1 MRWTSTL
8 AAAMLVLL
16 LAAGLAACGG
26 DDPTVESAEQQ
37 PSEQQP
43 AGETESVHH
52 IHGLG
57 VDPNNGTLY
66 VATHTGLFQ
75 ASKGEQQMRRI
86 GDSAQDIMGFSVV
99 AADRF
104 IGSGH
109 PDPNDTSS
117 PPNLGLI
124 ESRDGGKTWKNISL
138 LGEADFHVLRS
149 TGTRIYGYD
158 GTQGRLMVS
167 SDGGREWAQRTPPAA
182 MFDLAIDPRHSDRIV
197 ASTERGVFSST
208 DAGQAWRPLRD
219 DTAGLLAWPA
229 PDRLYLVDGQ
239 GQVQRSRDGGRQW
252 RPTGSIGGQPAAFI
266 GHESELYA
274 ALADS
279 TVKRSTD
286 GGATWTVRAAP

>member
-1 MRWTSTL
+1 ML
-8 AAAMLVLL
+8 AFL
-16 LAAGLAACGG
+16 LAACGG
-26 DDPTVESAEQQ
+26 DESPNPSAEQQ
-37 PSEQQP
+37 PADQQP
-43 AGETESVHH
+43 AGETEAVHH

-57 VDPNNGTLY
+57 VDPTDSTLY
-66 VATHTGLFQ
+66 VATHSGLFQ
-75 ASKGEQQMRRI
+75 AGKGEQQMRPI

-99 AADRF
+99 GPDRF

-138 LGEADFHVLRS
+138 FGEADFHVLHS
-149 TGTRIYGYD
+149 SGERIYGYD

-167 SDGGREWAQRTPPAA
+167 NDGGRQWTQHTPPAA
-182 MFDLAIDPRHSDRIV
+182 MYDLAIDPRDPDRIV

-208 DAGQAWRPLRD
+208 NAGKAWRLLRD

-229 PDRLYLVDGQ
+229 ADRLYLIDEQ
-239 GQVQRSRDGGRQW
+239 GQVQRSSDDGRRWQ
-252 RPTGSIGGQPAAFI
+252 PAGSIGGQPVAFTA
-266 GHESELYA
+266 HETELYA

-279 TVKRSTD
+279 TVKRSSD

>member
-1 MRWTSTL
+1 MRWTPTL
-8 AAAMLVLL
+8 AAVLALLV
-16 LAAGLAACGG
+16 AGGVAACGG
-26 DDPTVESAEQQ
+26 DDPTVQPAEQQ

-43 AGETESVHH
+43 TGATESVHH

-57 VDPNNGTLY
+57 VDPRRGTLY
-66 VATHTGLFQ
+66 VATHTGLFEAARGDQ
-75 ASKGEQQMRRI
+75 RMRRI

-99 AADRF
+99 GAERF

-138 LGEADFHVLRS
+138 LGEADFHVLHS
-149 TGTRIYGYD
+149 SGGRIYGYD

-167 SDGGREWAQRTPPAA
+167 RDGGRRWRQRTLPAA
-182 MFDLAIDPRHSDRIV
+182 IFDLAVDPRDPDRIV

-208 DAGQAWRPLRD
+208 NAGQGWRPLRD

-229 PDRLYLVDGQ
+229 ADQLYLVDGQ
-239 GQVQRSRDGGRQW
+239 GQLHRSGDGGRQW
-252 RPTGSIGGQPAAFI
+252 RPAGSIGGQPAAFI
-266 GHESELYA
+266 AHQSELYA

-286 GGATWTVRAAP
+286 GGATWTVRATP

>member
-1 MRWTSTL
+1 MRWRTTL
-8 AAAMLVLL
+8 AAAMLAFL
-16 LAAGLAACGG
+16 LAAVATACGR
-26 DDPTVESAEQQ
+26 DDPTVQPAEEQPAEQQ
-37 PSEQQP
+37 PT
-43 AGETESVHH
+43 GETESVHH

-57 VDPNNGTLY
+57 VQPSNGTLD

-75 ASKGEQQMRRI
+75 AAKGEQQMRRI

-124 ESRDGGKTWKNISL
+124 ESRDGGKTWKNVSL

-149 TGTRIYGYD
+149 SGERVYGYD

-167 SDGGREWAQRTPPAA
+167 SDGGRQWAQRTPPAA
-182 MFDLAIDPRHSDRIV
+182 MYDLAIDPRDPDRIV

-208 DAGQAWRPLRD
+208 NAGKAWRPRRD

-229 PDRLYLVDGQ
+229 TDQLYLVDGQ

-252 RPTGSIGGQPAAFI
+252 QPTGSIGGQPAAFI
-266 GHESELYA
+266 AHGSELYA
-274 ALADS
+274 ALTDS

-286 GGATWTVRAAP
+286 AGATWTVRATP